1 MDPHPHPTSRPAS
14 YLGAS
19 SGTVRAVET
28 QPVPE
33 TRPRVAAHL
42 LVSAH
47 PLVSV
52 HRTRTQRSRGAGAVV
67 PVGLPLPPPPP
78 APLKP
83 LWSGWRTPAALRT
96 PEDPRT
102 RPQRLVRRGGSAP
115 SGSHSVL
122 IWEIGKVSGSSG

>member
-78 APLKP
+78 PPPLSLCGRVGGRQP
-83 LWSGWRTPAALRT
+83 RSAHLRT
-96 PEDPRT
+96 LGPARSASCAEADLLPRAHT
-102 RPQRLVRRGGSAP
+102 P
-115 SGSHSVL
+115 S
-122 IWEIGKVSGSSG
+122 